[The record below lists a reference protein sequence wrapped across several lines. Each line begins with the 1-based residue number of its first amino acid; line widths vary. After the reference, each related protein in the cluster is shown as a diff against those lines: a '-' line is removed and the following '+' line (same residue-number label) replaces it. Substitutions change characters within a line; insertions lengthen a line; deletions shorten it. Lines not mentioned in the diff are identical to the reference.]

1 MSKLSLFEFQLA
13 FGLLLILILVVL
25 AFYNSRDKKKIFDDE
40 KTLKIINDALEKK
53 GYGNFEV
60 ESIVSMNEPNITYV
74 IVNAGYL
81 QIALEVDNNFGK
93 ILNTEKIARQ

>member
-1 MSKLSLFEFQLA
+1 MTLFEFQLA

-53 GYGNFEV
+53 GYDNFEV
-60 ESIVSMNEPNITYV
+60 VSIMSMNESNITYV

-93 ILNTEKIARQ
+93 ILNTEKIAR

>member
-1 MSKLSLFEFQLA
+1 LTLFEFQLA

-53 GYGNFEV
+53 GYDNFEV
-60 ESIVSMNEPNITYV
+60 VSIMSMNESNITYV

-93 ILNTEKIARQ
+93 ILNTEKIAR